1 MRYLDITAV
10 AKQSGVAASAL
21 RYYEEK
27 GLITSVGRQGLKR
40 LFDAAVLERLAL
52 VALGQAA
59 GFSLDE
65 IASMFTPDGRAKIER
80 KTLASKADELDLTIQ
95 RLSSMRD
102 GLRHAAVCPAPSH
115 LECPSFRRLMQA
127 AAGGRAVGSKNPS
140 ARGRR
145 DRAPL
150 ARTRKTMATR

>member
-21 RYYEEK
+21 RYYEAR
-27 GLITSVGRQGLKR
+27 GLIASVGRRGLKR
-40 LFDAAVLERLAL
+40 VFDSAVLERLAL
-52 VALGQAA
+52 IALGQEA

-80 KTLASKADELDLTIQ
+80 KALASKADELDRTIQ
-95 RLSSMRD
+95 RLTSMRD
-102 GLRHAAVCPAPSH
+102 GLRHASVCPAPSH

-127 AAGGRAVGSKNPS
+127 AA
-140 ARGRR
+140 RGRR
-145 DRAPL
+145 GVRQ
-150 ARTRKTMATR
+150 

>member
-21 RYYEEK
+21 RYYEAK
-27 GLITSVGRQGLKR
+27 GLIASVGRRGLKR
-40 LFDAAVLERLAL
+40 VFDSAVLERLAL
-52 VALGQAA
+52 IALGQEA

-80 KTLASKADELDLTIQ
+80 KALASKADELDRTIQ
-95 RLSSMRD
+95 RLTSMRD
-102 GLRHAAVCPAPSH
+102 GLRHASVCPAPSH

-127 AAGGRAVGSKNPS
+127 AA
-140 ARGRR
+140 RGRR
-145 DRAPL
+145 GVRE
-150 ARTRKTMATR
+150 